1 MYTYTYIKRICIQR
15 YTIMKNRSRT
25 DLIASILEVTSKGEA
40 RKTKIMYEAFL
51 SYMQLKQYLSILQEK
66 DLIKYQG
73 SERTSFITTE
83 KGKHFLNTYN
93 KINEMIAT
101 IGKNNNNI

>member
-1 MYTYTYIKRICIQR
+1 
-15 YTIMKNRSRT
+15 
-25 DLIASILEVTSKGEA
+25 
-40 RKTKIMYEAFL
+40 
-51 SYMQLKQYLSILQEK
+51 MQLKEYLSILQEK

-93 KINEMIAT
+93 KINKMIAT
-101 IGKNNNNI
+101 IRRE